1 MKRLVLMAVMV
12 VAVQAMT
19 AGVCKAARGGDPS
32 PQDLAKIKAAAP
44 KQATAKPAKPR
55 KMLVL
60 SYRSHNAGRF
70 AGEKAMEIMGAQT
83 GAYTLVFARDAKA
96 VSEMLVPEKLKDFD
110 AVCLNNSTGGGGKSA
125 NGKTWEENLEAY
137 VSGGGG
143 LVGIH
148 AATDNKA
155 GAIFGGFFCG
165 HPWSENVG
173 IAIDDPKHAL
183 TKVFAGKGFM
193 VHDEI
198 YQFARIY
205 DRKKL
210 RILLRLDMTICK
222 DKGKRPDKDN
232 AVAWVKKLGKGRIF
246 YCSLGHNPKVFQNAN
261 LLQFYLDGIQFA
273 LGDIEADMTPSG
285 PLKAPIKTAAPAPVD
300 DKLMGEY
307 TGTLALGGVKGPGV
321 AQVIAEGKGMY
332 RAALMRELW
341 KTDPN
346 IKQFRVEMTG
356 KVGADGRV
364 KLAGGGWTGLLVASK
379 MVSARA
385 DNGDTFDGDRYNE
398 RKSPTLGAKPPAG
411 AIVLLPFKPG
421 AKPSM
426 AEWSNASWRPLD
438 SGAMEVGRGTNFTKR
453 KFGSARFH
461 VEFRCPYEPTK
472 RGQGRGNSGVYFQR
486 RYEVQVLES
495 FGLKS
500 RSNDCGSIY
509 KVANTKINACLPPL
523 KWQTY
528 DVEFTAAK
536 TGPDGKLIRRP
547 MMTVRH
553 NGILTHKDQP
563 LPGKTTAAAASGL
576 IAKDSLMLQDH
587 RNKVQY
593 RNIWVVEIAD

>member
-1 MKRLVLMAVMV
+1 MKRTALVTIAVI
-12 VAVQAMT
+12 AAQAMT
-19 AGVCKAARGGDPS
+19 VGVCSAARRGDPS
-32 PQDLAKIKAAAP
+32 PQNLAKIKAAVPTKA
-44 KQATAKPAKPR
+44 AARPAKPR

-60 SYRSHNAGRF
+60 SYRSHDAGRF
-70 AGEKAMEIMGAQT
+70 AGEKALEIMGEQT
-83 GAYTLVFARDAKA
+83 GAYTVVFARDAKA
-96 VSEMLVPEKLKDFD
+96 VSEMLVPEKLKAFD
-110 AVCLNNSTGGGGKSA
+110 AVCLNNSTGGGGTSA
-125 NGKTWEENLEAY
+125 NGKTWEENIEAY
-137 VSGGGG
+137 VSAGGG

-155 GAIFGGFFCG
+155 GAIFGGFFCR
-165 HPWSENVG
+165 HPWHENVG
-173 IAIDDPKHAL
+173 VAIDDPNHAL
-183 TKVFAGKGFM
+183 TKCFRGKGFM
-193 VHDEI
+193 VRDEI
-198 YQFARIY
+198 YQFTRIY
-205 DRKKL
+205 SRTKL
-210 RILLRLDMTICK
+210 RILLRLDMTK
-222 DKGKRPDKDN
+222 TRDVGRRKDKDN

-246 YCSLGHNPKVFQNAN
+246 YCSLGHNPHIFWDAKV
-261 LLQFYLDGIQFA
+261 LRFYLDGIQFA

-285 PLKAPIKTAAPAPVD
+285 PLKAPIETAAEPVD

-321 AQVIAEGKGMY
+321 AQVIAEGRGMY
-332 RAALMRELW
+332 RAALMRALW
-341 KTDPN
+341 QTDPKV
-346 IKQFRVEMTG
+346 KQFRVEMTG

-364 KLAGGGWTGLLVASK
+364 TLAGGGWKGLLVAGK
-379 MVSARA
+379 MLSARA

-411 AIVLLPFKPG
+411 AIVLLPFKQG
-421 AKPSM
+421 TKPSM
-426 AEWSNASWRPLD
+426 DEWTNRFWRPLD
-438 SGAMEVGRGTNFTKR
+438 TGAMEVGRGANFTKR

-486 RYEVQVLES
+486 RYEIQVLES

-509 KVANTKINACLPPL
+509 KVANTRVNACLPPL
-523 KWQTY
+523 AWQTY

-536 TGPDGKLIRRP
+536 FGPDGKLVRKP

-553 NGILTHKDQP
+553 NGILTHKDQA

-576 IAKDSLMLQDH
+576 TPRDSLMLQDH
-587 RNKVQY
+587 GNKVRY
-593 RNIWVVEIAD
+593 RNIWVVEAKDD